1 MPASRLHPATLLCAG
16 TAAAVLAWGCVES
29 ASALAG
35 RGPRCVPTRL
45 NRSDTLRGNVAVS
58 PLPGSYDASPDTQ
71 ISLLGP
77 PASALAV
84 RVTGSQTGRHKGRLR
99 PYSQGDGAS
108 FAPARA
114 FRPGETVTVRG
125 SVTTNSRR
133 IPFSFQFTVSEPD
146 TLPVPHSPH
155 PIRDPNEKQHYHSR
169 PDIEPPALVVTAR
182 SAQTAAG
189 DIFTTPYNGPG
200 PSGPMIFDEAGNL
213 IWFDPMRPGT
223 ESTNLQVAQLEGRPV
238 LSWWQ
243 GPILEQGF
251 GLGEEVIAD
260 SSYRTLIRVHAG
272 NGFKVDLHDF
282 HLEPQ
287 TMTAFFTV
295 FNPVNCDLSFDGGPP
310 AAAVTDAIYQ
320 EVDLRTGLVRR
331 EWHSLDHVGLADSY
345 NTVRGTTTLWPFDYF
360 HVNSVDQAGGTTLV
374 SARNTW
380 AIYQIDTRTG
390 QVVTRI
396 GGRHS
401 DVRLDRGA
409 ATAFQHD
416 AELRPDG
423 SISIF
428 DNGAEPKIHTH
439 SRGIIVS
446 LDAGGLETLQA
457 EFVHPSPLLSGSQ
470 GNLQLLEN
478 GDGFIGWGSEP
489 YFSEFSAGGQLLFD
503 AHMHGSYQSYRA
515 YRFPWTGAPTGRP
528 ALAATP
534 ARLGSP
540 VGLYASWNGDT
551 RTAAW
556 RVLAGPSP
564 HALTP
569 VLIVPRSGF
578 ETPIA
583 LRQATAYLAV
593 QALDANEGVLGESVA
608 VKG

>member
-1 MPASRLHPATLLCAG
+1 MPASRLLRAALLGAG
-16 TAAAVLAWGCVES
+16 TAAATLAWGCVDGS
-29 ASALAG
+29 SALAG

-45 NRSDTLRGNVAVS
+45 NTSDVLRGNLAVS

-71 ISLLGP
+71 ISLQGQ

-84 RVTGSQTGRHKGRLR
+84 RVSGSETGHHAGRLR

-114 FRPGETVTVRG
+114 FRPGETVTIRG
-125 SVTTNSRR
+125 SVTSSSRR
-133 IPFSFQFTVSEPD
+133 IPFSFQFTVAEPD
-146 TLPVPHSPH
+146 VLALPHSPH

-169 PDIEPPALVVTAR
+169 PDIEPPAIVVTAR

-189 DIFTTPYNGPG
+189 DIFTSPYNGPG

-238 LSWWQ
+238 LTWWQ

-251 GLGEEVIAD
+251 GEGEEVIAD

-287 TMTAFFTV
+287 TMTAVFTV
-295 FNPVNCDLSFDGGPP
+295 FDPVNCDLSFDGGPP
-310 AAAVTDAIYQ
+310 SAAVTDAIYQ

-345 NTVRGTTTLWPFDYF
+345 ATVRGSTSQWPFDYF
-360 HVNSVDQAGGTTLV
+360 HINSVDQAGDTTLV

-380 AIYQIDTRTG
+380 AIYQINTHTG
-390 QVVTRI
+390 RVVTRI

-401 DVRLDRGA
+401 DVRLAQGA

-428 DNGAEPKIHTH
+428 DNGAVPKIHTH

-446 LDAGGLETLQA
+446 LNAGGLETVQA
-457 EFVHPSPLLSGSQ
+457 EFAHPSPLLSSSQ

-478 GDGFIGWGSEP
+478 GDGFIGWGAEP

-503 AHMHGSYQSYRA
+503 AHMHGSYESYRA
-515 YRFPWTGAPTGRP
+515 YRFPWSGAPTGRP
-528 ALAATP
+528 ALAATA
-534 ARLGSP
+534 ARPGSP
-540 VGLYASWNGDT
+540 VALWASWNGDT
-551 RTAAW
+551 RTASW

-569 VLIVPRSGF
+569 VLTVPRTGF
-578 ETPIA
+578 ETAIA
-583 LRQATAYLAV
+583 LPQASAYLAV
-593 QALDANEGVLGESVA
+593 QALDAGEAVLGESAA